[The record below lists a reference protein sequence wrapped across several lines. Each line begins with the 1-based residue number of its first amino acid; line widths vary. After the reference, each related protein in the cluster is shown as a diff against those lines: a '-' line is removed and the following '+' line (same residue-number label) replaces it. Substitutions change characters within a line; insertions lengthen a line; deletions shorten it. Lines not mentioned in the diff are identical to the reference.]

1 MPPRPQNP
9 EGGEEPTEELQ
20 VATAQAEQLQMPRD
34 VTFEYGYLSPR
45 PPQDDPS
52 DSWDEWVIEEGIKAA
67 LREGR
72 SIDDRTAHYIAAQLH
87 EGQDTDLYSLSSTG
101 HVGPSIDAE
110 LAQGYHLQT
119 DQARKWIRW
128 LSGYCAFRQDL
139 GSMPNW
145 TESAAA
151 QDRAD
156 SVAIREA
163 ERERDPDWLDSL
175 FGEQASEEVGSV
187 DELGWY
193 GLVRHDGRPG
203 GYVLR
208 QDEQG
213 FRHVWETDSQAE
225 LDELWANV
233 GQLYEEFHRD
243 VESQT
248 TDEENRP
255 ERDDPPIPELPRRL
269 DGDGYDWMEQ
279 LPRGWVPVASWG
291 REGWDLG
298 SWPYAI
304 VVEYRNAEQGVYAV
318 GTYVEGDITVQRF
331 ETATDQYEAI
341 DTIAEFY
348 WRADPSRG
356 PQDLP
361 EGEGLLPHHRRPYVG
376 DGEHEE

>member
-1 MPPRPQNP
+1 
-9 EGGEEPTEELQ
+9 
-20 VATAQAEQLQMPRD
+20 MPRG

-45 PPQDDPS
+45 PPEG

-87 EGQDTDLYSLSSTG
+87 EGQDTDLYSLTSTG
-101 HVGPSIDAE
+101 HVGPAIDAE
-110 LAQGYHLQT
+110 LGRGYHLQT
-119 DQARKWIRW
+119 DQVRKWIRW
-128 LSGYCAFRQDL
+128 LGGYCAFRQDL
-139 GSMPNW
+139 GSVPNW
-145 TESAAA
+145 TESTAA
-151 QDRAD
+151 QNRAD

-163 ERERDPDWLDSL
+163 ERTQDPDWLDSL
-175 FGEQASEEVGSV
+175 FGEQPSEQVGSV

-193 GLVRHDGRPG
+193 GLVRHEGRPG

-233 GQLYEEFHRD
+233 SHLYEEFQRD
-243 VESQT
+243 IDGQS
-248 TDEENRP
+248 TDDEHQP
-255 ERDDPPIPELPRRL
+255 ERDDPPIPELPRRV

-279 LPRGWVPVASWG
+279 LPQGWVPVASWG
-291 REGWDLG
+291 RDGWDLG

-304 VVEYRNAEQGVYAV
+304 VVEYRNAEQGVYSV
-318 GTYVEGDITVQRF
+318 GTYVEGDITVERF
-331 ETATDQYEAI
+331 QNASEQYEAI
-341 DTIAEFY
+341 DKIAEFY
-348 WRADPSRG
+348 WRANPSSG

-361 EGEGLLPHHRRPYVG
+361 DSEGLLPHHQRPYVG
-376 DGEHEE
+376 DGEHDE

>member
-9 EGGEEPTEELQ
+9 EGGEEQTEELEITAAQ
-20 VATAQAEQLQMPRD
+20 VERSQTPRG

-45 PPQDDPS
+45 PPEG

-101 HVGPSIDAE
+101 HVGPNIDAE

-119 DQARKWIRW
+119 DQVRKWIRW
-128 LSGYCAFRQDL
+128 LGGYCAFRQDL
-139 GSMPNW
+139 GSVPNW
-145 TESAAA
+145 TESTAV

-156 SVAIREA
+156 SVAVREA
-163 ERERDPDWLDSL
+163 ERERDPEWLDSL
-175 FGEQASEEVGSV
+175 FGEQASEEVGNV

-233 GQLYEEFHRD
+233 GQLYDEFRRD
-243 VESQT
+243 VESQP

-255 ERDDPPIPELPRRL
+255 EREEPQIPELPRGT

-291 REGWDLG
+291 RDGWDLA

-318 GTYVEGDITVQRF
+318 GTYVEGDVTVQRF
-331 ETATDQYEAI
+331 ETATEQYEAI
-341 DTIAEFY
+341 DGIAEFY
-348 WRADPSRG
+348 WRANPSRG

-376 DGEHEE
+376 NGEHDE